1 MYVQP
6 IVFVTLW
13 WVTLAVSFMPENI
26 IVEFSK
32 LFRVEK
38 NDQPS
43 SMHNM
48 KKDNMHCL
56 WMVFIE
62 NELLKVIPNS
72 KWNPH

>member
-1 MYVQP
+1 
-6 IVFVTLW
+6 
-13 WVTLAVSFMPENI
+13 MPENI

-56 WMVFIE
+56 RMVFIE

-72 KWNPH
+72 K